1 MTSSLSLILLVKSGM
16 WPSASDDPLKDK
28 TRLFGSNLAASN
40 MSTSSSR
47 WHAFEYS
54 ETYAFKKLTNSAA
67 ARRTCFEFM
76 SKFCHIR
83 QAHQCGSISAS
94 PHDRCFGICWQIHQ
108 IIEWNLIEI
117 VWSDISRLCVK
128 NVKIFFSRCRVTFFS
143 IFYASNS
150 KFFFSSNTYLT
161 ISNSIVYFFNMNFN
175 GI

>member
-117 VWSDISRLCVK
+117 VWSDISRLLRQKRKDLFFKVSSY
-128 NVKIFFSRCRVTFFS
+128 IFFDFLC
-143 IFYASNS
+143 
-150 KFFFSSNTYLT
+150 
-161 ISNSIVYFFNMNFN
+161 
-175 GI
+175 